1 MICDKYQRYELEEI
15 TEDEFQKHLSA
26 CSSCR
31 KQVESDQQLMAL
43 AKSLHQPVAAPRL
56 WQKIEDR
63 LRAEQQKTKG
73 IQFNYSTIFRIA
85 AVLIVT
91 VGITLFFIDRKENVR
106 TKLLA
111 DSALERVEEKE
122 QQYEAAIAR
131 LENLAVPQMAQLD
144 LDMMFLY
151 KEKLATIDE
160 QIGHCKEALKDNPAN
175 AHIRRYLLAA
185 LVDKKE
191 TLKELVNL
199 NKIGM

>member
-1 MICDKYQRYELEEI
+1 M
-15 TEDEFQKHLSA
+15 
-26 CSSCR
+26 
-31 KQVESDQQLMAL
+31 MAL
-43 AKSLHQPVAAPRL
+43 EKSLHQPVAAPRL
-56 WQKIEDR
+56 WRRIEDR
-63 LRAEQQKTKG
+63 LHAEQQKTKG
-73 IQFNYSTIFRIA
+73 IRFNYSTIFRIA
-85 AVLIVT
+85 AVLIVA
-91 VGITLFFIDRKENVR
+91 VGITLFFIDKKENVR

-131 LENLAVPQMAQLD
+131 LEKLAVPQMAQFN

-160 QIGHCKEALKDNPAN
+160 QIVHCKEALKDNPAN

-191 TLKELVNL
+191 TLKEIVNL